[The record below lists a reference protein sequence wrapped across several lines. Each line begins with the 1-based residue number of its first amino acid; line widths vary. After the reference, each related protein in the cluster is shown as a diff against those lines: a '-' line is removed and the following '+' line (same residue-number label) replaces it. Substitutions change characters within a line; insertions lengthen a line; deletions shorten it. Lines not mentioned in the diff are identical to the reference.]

1 MKETE
6 RVRGGDVVGG
16 RLSHMTSVYVFSP
29 GRGEQ
34 PLSQHSLPS
43 GGPWIIPLDL
53 VIGIAGINGHSRYQ
67 NVVIGI
73 AGINRHSR
81 YQNAMIG
88 TAGINRHSRYQNAMI
103 GKENVGP
110 RIQGYGRKYHCTLKA
125 WKTITPRI
133 GWRRQ
138 RRTI

>member
-43 GGPWIIPLDL
+43 GGGPWIIPLDL
-53 VIGIAGINGHSRYQ
+53 VIG
-67 NVVIGI
+67 
-73 AGINRHSR
+73 
-81 YQNAMIG
+81 
-88 TAGINRHSRYQNAMI
+88 TAGTRMR
-103 GKENVGP
+103 
-110 RIQGYGRKYHCTLKA
+110 
-125 WKTITPRI
+125 
-133 GWRRQ
+133 
-138 RRTI
+138 

>member
-43 GGPWIIPLDL
+43 GRTWIIPLDL
-53 VIGIAGINGHSRYQ
+53 VIGIAGTNRQSRCQ
-67 NVVIGI
+67 NVV
-73 AGINRHSR
+73 
-81 YQNAMIG
+81 IG

-103 GKENVGP
+103 GIAGTN
-110 RIQGYGRKYHCTLKA
+110 
-125 WKTITPRI
+125 
-133 GWRRQ
+133 
-138 RRTI
+138 